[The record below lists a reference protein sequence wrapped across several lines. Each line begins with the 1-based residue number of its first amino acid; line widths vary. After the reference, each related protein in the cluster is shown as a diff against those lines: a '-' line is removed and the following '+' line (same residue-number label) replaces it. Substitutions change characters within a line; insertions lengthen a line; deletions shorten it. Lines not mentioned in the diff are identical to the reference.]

1 MKNQEIQK
9 HEILKQAALYS
20 YDVNKNKIPNG
31 YKLVGISSHN
41 NGFYACVLKKENNI
55 IIAYRGSDDLQDWVG
70 SNTNMLLKKPPK
82 QAKNALNLYD
92 QIHYEY
98 PNCSI
103 ELTGHSL
110 GGSLAQI
117 VGATRNVK
125 TVTFNAYGTK
135 NFIGK
140 NVVRIFEE
148 KITNYCNSE
157 DFVTTK
163 NAKNHIGK
171 CYEIGSTSN
180 NVDSHKIES
189 MQPLENRIPTT
200 HEELQGAWARTKRKQ
215 EELDYYRK
223 TGKHMPIRMQN
234 SEFSSNCIGSYSVSG
249 YTREDGTKVAG
260 YTRTCGAKHE
270 NGQKP
275 SEKYKGIPV
284 DKLSKSQIDE
294 LLDEM
299 I

>member
-41 NGFYACVLKKENNI
+41 NGFYACVLKKDNNI
-55 IIAYRGSDDLQDWVG
+55 IIAYRGTNSDSWADLKNDISMGV
-70 SNTNMLLKKPPK
+70 KIKPE

-117 VGATRNVK
+117 VGSTRNIE
-125 TVTFNAYGTK
+125 TVTFNAHGTR
-135 NFIGK
+135 NFMGK
-140 NVVRIFEE
+140 N
-148 KITNYCNSE
+148 KIYDDKIIKYCNPKDWVS
-157 DFVTTK
+157 TR

-171 CYEIGSTSN
+171 CYEIGSISD
-180 NVDSHKIES
+180 NVSSHKIES
-189 MQPLENRIPTT
+189 MQPLENRVPTT

-223 TGKHMPIRMQN
+223 TCKHIPIRMQS

-294 LLDEM
+294 LLNEM

>member
-20 YDVNKNKIPNG
+20 YDVNKNKIPSG

-41 NGFYACVLKKENNI
+41 NGFYACVLKKDNNI
-55 IIAYRGSDDLQDWVG
+55 IIAYRGTNSDSWADLKNDISMGV
-70 SNTNMLLKKPPK
+70 KIKPE

-117 VGATRNVK
+117 VGATRNIE
-125 TVTFNAYGTK
+125 TVTFNAHGTR
-135 NFIGK
+135 NFMGK
-140 NVVRIFEE
+140 N
-148 KITNYCNSE
+148 KIYDDKIINYCNPKDWVS
-157 DFVTTK
+157 TR

-189 MQPLENRIPTT
+189 MQPLENRVPTT

-294 LLDEM
+294 LLNEM

>member
-1 MKNQEIQK
+1 MG
-9 HEILKQAALYS
+9 
-20 YDVNKNKIPNG
+20 KNKI
-31 YKLVGISSHN
+31 YDDK
-41 NGFYACVLKKENNI
+41 I
-55 IIAYRGSDDLQDWVG
+55 I
-70 SNTNMLLKKPPK
+70 
-82 QAKNALNLYD
+82 
-92 QIHYEY
+92 
-98 PNCSI
+98 
-103 ELTGHSL
+103 
-110 GGSLAQI
+110 
-117 VGATRNVK
+117 
-125 TVTFNAYGTK
+125 
-135 NFIGK
+135 
-140 NVVRIFEE
+140 
-148 KITNYCNSE
+148 NYCNPKDWVS
-157 DFVTTK
+157 TR

-171 CYEIGSTSN
+171 CYEIGSISD
-180 NVDSHKIES
+180 NVSSHKIES
-189 MQPLENRIPTT
+189 MQPLENRVPTT

-223 TGKHMPIRMQN
+223 TCKHIPIRMQS

-294 LLDEM
+294 LLNEM

>member
-41 NGFYACVLKKENNI
+41 NGFYACVLKKDNNI
-55 IIAYRGSDDLQDWVG
+55 IIAYRGTNSDSWADLKNDISMGV
-70 SNTNMLLKKPPK
+70 KIKPE

-117 VGATRNVK
+117 VGATRNIE
-125 TVTFNAYGTK
+125 TVTFNAHGTR
-135 NFIGK
+135 NFMGK
-140 NVVRIFEE
+140 N
-148 KITNYCNSE
+148 KIYDDKIINYCNPKDWVS
-157 DFVTTK
+157 TR

-171 CYEIGSTSN
+171 CYEIGSISD
-180 NVDSHKIES
+180 NVSSHKIES
-189 MQPLENRIPTT
+189 MQPLENRVPTT

-294 LLDEM
+294 LLNEM

>member
-1 MKNQEIQK
+1 MKNIKIKK

-20 YDVNKNKIPNG
+20 YDVNKNKIPSG

-41 NGFYACVLKKENNI
+41 NGFYACVLKKDNNI
-55 IIAYRGSDDLQDWVG
+55 IIAYRGTNSDSWADLKNDISMGV
-70 SNTNMLLKKPPK
+70 KIKPE

-117 VGATRNVK
+117 VGATRNIE
-125 TVTFNAYGTK
+125 TVTFNAHGTR
-135 NFIGK
+135 NFMGE
-140 NVVRIFEE
+140 N
-148 KITNYCNSE
+148 KIYDDKIINYCNPKDWVS
-157 DFVTTK
+157 TR

-171 CYEIGSTSN
+171 CYEIGSISD
-180 NVDSHKIES
+180 NVSSHKIES
-189 MQPLENRIPTT
+189 MQPLENRVPTT

-223 TGKHMPIRMQN
+223 TGKHIPIRMQS

-294 LLDEM
+294 LLNEM

>member
-1 MKNQEIQK
+1 MKNLEIQK

-41 NGFYACVLKKENNI
+41 NGFYACVLKKDNNI
-55 IIAYRGSDDLQDWVG
+55 IIAYRGTNSDSWADLKNDISMGV
-70 SNTNMLLKKPPK
+70 KIKPE

-117 VGATRNVK
+117 VGATRNIE
-125 TVTFNAYGTK
+125 TVTFNAHGTR
-135 NFIGK
+135 NFMGK
-140 NVVRIFEE
+140 N
-148 KITNYCNSE
+148 KIYDDKIINYCNPKDWVS
-157 DFVTTK
+157 TR

-189 MQPLENRIPTT
+189 MQPLENRVPTT

-294 LLDEM
+294 LLNEM

>member
-20 YDVNKNKIPNG
+20 YDVNKNKIPSG

-41 NGFYACVLKKENNI
+41 NGFYACVLKKDNNI
-55 IIAYRGSDDLQDWVG
+55 IIAYRGTNSDSWADLKNDISMGV
-70 SNTNMLLKKPPK
+70 KIKPE

-117 VGATRNVK
+117 VGATRNIE
-125 TVTFNAYGTK
+125 TVTFNAHGTR
-135 NFIGK
+135 NFMGK
-140 NVVRIFEE
+140 N
-148 KITNYCNSE
+148 KIYDDKIINYCNPKDWVS
-157 DFVTTK
+157 TR

-171 CYEIGSTSN
+171 CYEIGSISD
-180 NVDSHKIES
+180 NVSSHKIES
-189 MQPLENRIPTT
+189 MQPLENRVPTT

-284 DKLSKSQIDE
+284 NKLSKLQINE